1 MYSFSKDLLKTLAKI
16 TVLVTIDSNKGSL
29 PTASW
34 PSNICVAIFL
44 FFSLPDVCDH
54 NSDKFR
60 YHSIG
65 IGTHRLSTAISEG
78 FPQSNTDVFIFFF
91 FWNNGHREYKFF
103 PTLRC
108 HVQNA
113 VYQLQVTKT
122 NSDVQEQTSALKP
135 MIICTRIV
143 SRGVR
148 NWFFFMFWPT
158 FPPFKRC
165 DM

>member
-1 MYSFSKDLLKTLAKI
+1 M
-16 TVLVTIDSNKGSL
+16 TIDSYKGSL

-44 FFSLPDVCDH
+44 FFSLPHVCDH

-65 IGTHRLSTAISEG
+65 ISTSSSVNSYKWR
-78 FPQSNTDVFIFFF
+78 FSSVKHWRFNFVFVFVFVF
-91 FWNNGHREYKFF
+91 LYNGHREYKFV
-103 PTLRC
+103 PTIRC

-113 VYQLQVTKT
+113 VYQLQVTKI

-135 MIICTRIV
+135 VVSCTHIV

-148 NWFFFMFWPT
+148 NWFSFMFWPT